1 MSPIHA
7 ACCALLLLA
16 LALPEATAQPQAAEP
31 AADATQAEPAPLTA
45 RRRDFR
51 ARRSQPMNEVSEHA
65 AAILP
70 YAALANAVYCD
81 AVIGHQGP
89 QDKPDPACAHDDD
102 LRLFQW
108 QLLFDY
114 PRDGAALPL
123 NGSWRGL
130 RFSVY
135 FRDEGEARPVTVGV
149 AFRGTDFTSWT
160 DWHSNLRWVLP
171 GRDQYDVVAEATKS
185 VIADSKAEIARRLGR
200 AVTDW
205 HIVATG
211 HSLGGGLAQL
221 FAYKSDEVRGAVV
234 FDPSPVTG
242 FHSCV
247 SDDEVNCNVPI
258 WRVYERKEVLAY
270 LRAFTRLFYPLSE
283 NITEL
288 EFDLLGGNV
297 VANHSMPRFYSQL
310 RTEVQRRPVPLLRH
324 AALFAPRP
332 DCWCSEVRRPR
343 LLAQVQDTCMRLAT
357 ERGDPP
363 RSRGGEIDAFADMP
377 ELGIVSSPP
386 APPVAPPTVTAAA
399 R

>member
-1 MSPIHA
+1 MSPTFAVLSI
-7 ACCALLLLA
+7 ALLLWLTLPA
-16 LALPEATAQPQAAEP
+16 APAHAQPSAPEAAASE
-31 AADATQAEPAPLTA
+31 AEAAPLTA

-51 ARRSQPMNEVSEHA
+51 ARRSQPMTEVSEHA

-81 AVIGHQGP
+81 AVLGQQDP
-89 QDKPDPACAHDDD
+89 KDKPDPACAHDDD
-102 LRLFQW
+102 LRVFQW
-108 QLLFDY
+108 QLLRDY

-135 FRDEGEARPVTVGV
+135 FRDEGAARPVTVGV

-185 VIADSKAEIARRLGR
+185 VIADSKDEIARRLGR
-200 AVTDW
+200 TVTDW

-247 SDDEVNCNVPI
+247 TDDEVNCNVPI

-288 EFDLLGGNV
+288 EFDLLGGNI

-310 RTEVQRRPVPLLRH
+310 RAEVQRRPVPEVRQ

-343 LLAQVQDTCMRLAT
+343 LLAQVKDACVRLAA

-363 RSRGGEIDAFADMP
+363 HSRGGEVDAFAEMP
-377 ELGIVSSPP
+377 ELGIVSARP
-386 APPVAPPTVTAAA
+386 APPAAPAAVTTAA